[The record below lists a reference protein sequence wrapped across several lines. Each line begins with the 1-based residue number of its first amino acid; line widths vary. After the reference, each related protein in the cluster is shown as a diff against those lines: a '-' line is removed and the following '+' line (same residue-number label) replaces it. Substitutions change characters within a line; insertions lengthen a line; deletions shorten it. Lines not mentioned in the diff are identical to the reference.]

1 MPASKQTGEFVRWLL
16 AMGNQH
22 KRAASLVPPPS
33 ACPADRMAAAQA
45 TLRRAMMQQV
55 AERRKVLSVL
65 DEMSENF

>member
-1 MPASKQTGEFVRWLL
+1 
-16 AMGNQH
+16 
-22 KRAASLVPPPS
+22 
-33 ACPADRMAAAQA
+33 MAAAQA